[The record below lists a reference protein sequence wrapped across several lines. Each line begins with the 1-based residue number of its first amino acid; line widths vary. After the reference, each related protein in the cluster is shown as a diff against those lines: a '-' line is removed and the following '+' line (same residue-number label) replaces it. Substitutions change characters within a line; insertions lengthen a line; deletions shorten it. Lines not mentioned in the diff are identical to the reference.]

1 VCAHGVHEVI
11 GDVNSR
17 ERAIE
22 GWRIEEIPRDNLRR
36 GCHTRLERGRASGE
50 TAKPNARGFEDGHEP
65 SPDVAGGTGH
75 EYRWRSPR
83 QELYN

>member
-1 VCAHGVHEVI
+1 VHEVI
-11 GDVNSR
+11 GDVDSR

-22 GWRIEEIPRDNLRR
+22 GRRIEEVPRDDLGRW
-36 GCHTRLERGRASGE
+36 CHTRLERGRVTGE
-50 TAKPNARGFEDGHEP
+50 TAKPNTRSFEDGHEP
-65 SPDVAGGTGH
+65 SPDVAGGTGY